1 MNIGISFSG
10 ITDNNG
16 ADYVAEFLAN
26 AALVSGHNLTMIG
39 AMGKPQEQYIPDG
52 LDAVIHSSG
61 FGLTQDLVDKWRRK
75 TKVFVWSHND
85 EVPLFKERL
94 GKITHFVNKHFSYT
108 KGHGFGDHVEYL
120 PLAADHT
127 IYFPIRECKK
137 RFDVS
142 MIGAGHPW
150 RREFAQKLSKHF
162 PNCKFDFSMSG
173 THGSINMLYNMT
185 RVVVAPMQDCDQ
197 YNPTAVYGCPCRTFD
212 VPAAKAFQ
220 IQAQRGGLKD
230 VHAEEFL
237 GLTTLPSIRNVD
249 ESIPVWVEAIKKWL
263 DDEKKR
269 EVLAHWAYEQITE
282 KHLYTHRLAS
292 MLEFV

>member
-1 MNIGISFSG
+1 MNIAISFSG
-10 ITDNNG
+10 ITGNNG

-26 AALVSGHNLTMIG
+26 ATLISGHNLTMLG
-39 AMGKPQEQYIPDG
+39 SMGGPQAQDIPDG

-61 FGLTQDLVDKWRRK
+61 FALTPELVDRWKKK
-75 TKVFVWSHND
+75 TKVFVWTHND
-85 EVPLFKERL
+85 EIPLFKERL
-94 GKITHFVNKHFSYT
+94 GRITRSVNKHFSYT
-108 KGHGFGDHVEYL
+108 KGHGFGEHVEYL

-127 IYFPIRECKK
+127 IYFPIKGCKK
-137 RFDVS
+137 RYDIS

-150 RREFAQKLSKHF
+150 RREFAAKLAKHF

-173 THGSINMLYNMT
+173 THGSINLLYNMT

-197 YNPTAVYGCPCRTFD
+197 FSPTAVYGCPCRTFD
-212 VPAAKAFQ
+212 VPASRAFQ

-237 GLTTLPSIRNVD
+237 QETTLPSIRNVD
-249 ESIPVWVEAIKKWL
+249 ESIPVWVEAIKKQL
-263 DDEKKR
+263 DEEKHR
-269 EVLAHWAYEQITE
+269 EILAHWAYEQIVE
-282 KHLYTHRLAS
+282 KHLYTHRLAT